1 VVRVRSVRALAIAV
15 VVVGSVLTTALPAT
29 STPQSSDRP
38 PSSASTVRASGSIP
52 VAGTAV
58 VRVVEVAPDGDVL
71 VGGAVVGGGTS
82 TPFVARFTP
91 DGSPDTSWGSGGVA
105 TVPDGVEVRALEG
118 TVDGRVLVA
127 SLDSE
132 TPPARSVVVRL
143 DAAGAPDASFTP
155 AELVPEAD
163 SALRT
168 AAPVALEVD
177 GGGRAYV
184 VSEHVRDVGGSL
196 RPDTIVRRLTAVG
209 AIDATFFT
217 GAELRVFGHLIAAVP
232 PTPGRPLT
240 VVVSRPA
247 DFAHPTGGDL
257 LVGRRF
263 DEQGV
268 DVGALAM
275 PANAADER
283 ISYPALTERP
293 GGGFLLSG
301 LLGASAGPTEGGPI
315 AVVGLLPDL
324 QRDLAFGALGF
335 AQDAAVLHGGL
346 TPVDAGTS
354 PTFATDGGTRLVR
367 LLPSGYL
374 DPRVGPGGRGSA
386 PWPGGAT
393 LVPLSDG
400 ATAAVTGGA
409 TVAVAVHPRP
419 PSDFGCAPAG
429 AAGYWMAGADGGVF
443 AFGAAGFHGTVARTG
458 GVVDVDAAPDACGYW
473 ISEADGTVTALGAA
487 AALEPPDRSRWTA
500 DERLAAMSPSPS
512 GLGAFWFTN
521 LGRVLSQGGTP
532 GLGDVRGLRLNG
544 PILDGVATPSGRGYY
559 MVGSDGG
566 VFTFGDARFRGS
578 MGGQRLNAPVQTL
591 VPTPSGGGYWLVAA
605 DGGVFAF
612 GDAPF
617 RGSMGGVRLN
627 QPIVGA
633 TAYGDGYLLVAADGG
648 IFDFSTRPFVGSL
661 GATPPAFPIVAVT
674 PVP

>member
-1 VVRVRSVRALAIAV
+1 MRSVRALATAV
-15 VVVGSVLTTALPAT
+15 VLVGSVLAATQPAT
-29 STPQSSDRP
+29 AAPSPSAGPVGPARATTP
-38 PSSASTVRASGSIP
+38 AGAIP
-52 VAGTAV
+52 VAGNAV
-58 VRVVEVAPDGDVL
+58 VRVAEVAPDGDVL
-71 VGGAVVGGGTS
+71 VGGAIVGGGTS

-91 DGSPDTSWGSGGVA
+91 DGSPDTTWGSGGVA
-105 TVPDGVEVRALEG
+105 TVSDGVEVRALEG
-118 TVDGRVLVA
+118 TADGRVLVA

-132 TPPARSVVVRL
+132 TPPARSVVLRL
-143 DAAGAPDASFTP
+143 DAMGAPDATFT
-155 AELVPEAD
+155 ATELVPQAD

-168 AAPVALEVD
+168 AAPVSLEVD
-177 GGGRAYV
+177 GAGRAYAA
-184 VSEHVRDVGGSL
+184 SEHVRDVGGSL
-196 RPDTIVRRLTAVG
+196 RPDTIIRRLAASGT
-209 AIDATFFT
+209 IDATFVA
-217 GAELRVFGHLIAAVP
+217 GAELRVFGHLITAVP
-232 PTPGRPLT
+232 PAPGRPLT
-240 VVVSRPA
+240 IVVSRPA
-247 DFAHPTGGDL
+247 DFAQPTAGDL

-268 DVGALAM
+268 DLGALAM
-275 PANAADER
+275 PATAADER

-301 LLGASAGPTEGGPI
+301 VLGASTGASEGGPI

-324 QRDLAFGALGF
+324 QRDLAFGDLGF
-335 AQDAAVLHGGL
+335 SQDVAVVHGGL

-367 LLPSGYL
+367 MQPSGYT
-374 DPRVGPGGRGSA
+374 DPRLGPGGRATA

-393 LVPLSDG
+393 LVPQADG
-400 ATAAVTGGA
+400 GTAAVTGGG
-409 TVAVAVHPRP
+409 AVAVTVHPRLA
-419 PSDFGCAPAG
+419 SAFGCAPAG
-429 AAGYWMAGADGGVF
+429 AAGYWMAGADGGMF
-443 AFGAAGFHGTVARTG
+443 AFGAAGFHGRVIRTG
-458 GVVDVDAAPDACGYW
+458 GVVDVDASPDACGYW
-473 ISEADGTVTALGAA
+473 ISEADGAVTALGAA

-532 GLGDVRGLRLNG
+532 GLGDVRGLALNG
-544 PILDGVATPSGRGYY
+544 PILDGVSTPSGHGYY
-559 MVGSDGG
+559 LVASDGG

-591 VPTPSGGGYWLVAA
+591 VPTPSGGGYWLVAS

-648 IFDFSTRPFVGSL
+648 IFNFSSRAFVGSL
-661 GATPPAFPIVAVT
+661 GANPPAFPIVAVS